1 MFKSLH
7 CYQIS
12 KKKMFGPKSS
22 VGGLKNTCTDE
33 WQLKDGQQRKSFVFF
48 CKPKEIG
55 KTRSNKMLKKQQNK
69 ASPAEECHKCKNDPS
84 SELQVKA
91 ATNLKAFLRG
101 GLLMGRAG
109 CKDSFAITITG
120 QTLNCFHLC
129 LSAIISYWRLSN
141 LCTNI
146 NQAGNR
152 YKRYSS
158 VYSIRELEFAF
169 VFVFVFA
176 L

>member
-1 MFKSLH
+1 M
-7 CYQIS
+7 YGRVATQGWPI
-12 KKKMFGPKSS
+12 
-22 VGGLKNTCTDE
+22 E
-33 WQLKDGQQRKSFVFF
+33 EVFCVF
-48 CKPKEIG
+48 ICKPKEIG
-55 KTRSNKMLKKQQNK
+55 KARSNKMLKKQQNK
-69 ASPAEECHKCKNDPS
+69 ASPAEECHKCKNDPN

-91 ATNLKAFLRG
+91 ATDLKAFLRG

-146 NQAGNR
+146 NQAGKR

-158 VYSIRELEFAF
+158 VYSIRELESAF

>member
-1 MFKSLH
+1 M
-7 CYQIS
+7 YGRVATQGWPI
-12 KKKMFGPKSS
+12 
-22 VGGLKNTCTDE
+22 E
-33 WQLKDGQQRKSFVFF
+33 EVFCVF
-48 CKPKEIG
+48 ICKPKEIG

-69 ASPAEECHKCKNDPS
+69 ASPAEECHKCKNDPN

-91 ATNLKAFLRG
+91 ATDLKAFLRG

-129 LSAIISYWRLSN
+129 LLAIISYWRLSN

-146 NQAGNR
+146 NQAANGT
-152 YKRYSS
+152 SD
-158 VYSIRELEFAF
+158 IRLYILLARICICICICIIIWIGGK
-169 VFVFVFA
+169 A
-176 L
+176 LL